1 VFQGLTIDTQL
12 DTVERDADARVYG
25 KPAVLQGKHGG
36 NPRSVEQVSEPKPA
50 DHAAP
55 YPLGER
61 DQMDLSDR
69 MRRQEGRPPV
79 AVWHE
84 DAIGRTHVQVHM
96 AVERRAEAVQ
106 EEDGAVSRAG
116 GWEGVGVNR
125 YACRSTRLLPR
136 LGQAFE
142 IPVIDYDWLFSAT
155 VQRKTAGMRNR
166 E

>member
-1 VFQGLTIDTQL
+1 
-12 DTVERDADARVYG
+12 
-25 KPAVLQGKHGG
+25 
-36 NPRSVEQVSEPKPA
+36 
-50 DHAAP
+50 
-55 YPLGER
+55 
-61 DQMDLSDR
+61 MDLSDR
-69 MRRQEGRPPV
+69 MRWQEGRPPV

-125 YACRSTRLLPR
+125 YACRSTRLLAR
-136 LGQAFE
+136 LGQASE
-142 IPVIDYDWLFSAT
+142 IPAIDYDWLFSAT
-155 VQRKTAGMRNR
+155 VQQKTARIRNR